1 MELVGRLDQLHQAN
15 VDIVKA
21 KIEQIMNQKDQAD
34 TLAKAVVSLL
44 KRDELTVLDEYAKLT
59 TDLKPK
65 LEKLKL
71 GGMEEEK
78 VEGLKTINQEQLRE
92 FTGEIVDL
100 VSKLDIRWI

>member
-71 GGMEEEK
+71 GGMEEK

-92 FTGEIVDL
+92 FTGEIADL